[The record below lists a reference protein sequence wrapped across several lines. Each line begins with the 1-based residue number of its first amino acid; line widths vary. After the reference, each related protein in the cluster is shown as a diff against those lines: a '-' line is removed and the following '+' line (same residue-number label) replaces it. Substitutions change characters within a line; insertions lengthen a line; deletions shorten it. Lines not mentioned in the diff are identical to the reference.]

1 MSKQMRYWLTLAVA
15 LTVAVGGAASC
26 DGHEHGQKHDH
37 EQEQAHDHQHAQ
49 QPCDDH
55 DHEQEHGDGCKKDES
70 AHDHAEGEEL
80 RVSVAAQQLLG
91 IRTER
96 IARRAVQETVVL
108 HGRLERAPTALTAVA
123 APIGGRISLKVRPLA
138 EVSAG
143 DVLFTISSPELR
155 ARREEIDVLTQRLA
169 NYTASGAK
177 NAALSAELETK
188 KRALAAALDGARERD
203 GSVEVCAPRAGTA
216 TTPKIAD
223 GMRVEAGTE
232 VLALVDPSDLRL
244 RARVAAS
251 DLAQLRDGMPVKV
264 RGVGGT
270 VRLPFDETDV
280 AYVLFEKPLPEG
292 RVGTLLSVAC
302 TTAAS
307 AAVVPC
313 VPNEAIVLMGVT
325 PTIFVRAEA
334 EDDAFV
340 ALTVEPG
347 IRGREWTELKN
358 FADDDHEV
366 VVRGQHELKI
376 ALAGRQGGGRKA
388 GHFHADG
395 VFHEADDE

>member
-15 LTVAVGGAASC
+15 LTVAAGGATSC
-26 DGHEHGQKHDH
+26 DGYKHGQKHDH
-37 EQEQAHDHQHAQ
+37 DHEQDHDRQHAQ

-55 DHEQEHGDGCKKDES
+55 DHEQAHGDGCKKDEP
-70 AHDHAEGEEL
+70 AHDHAQGEEL

-177 NAALSAELETK
+177 NAALAAELETK

-216 TTPKIAD
+216 MTPKVAD

-232 VLALVDPSDLRL
+232 VLTIVDPSDLRL
-244 RARVAAS
+244 KARVAAS

-270 VRLPFDETDV
+270 VRLPSDETDV

-292 RVGTLLSVAC
+292 RAGTLLSVAC
-302 TTAAS
+302 TTADS
-307 AAVVPC
+307 AAAVPC

-358 FADDDHEV
+358 FADDDREV

-376 ALAGRQGGGRKA
+376 ALAGRQGGGREA

-395 VFHEADDE
+395 VFHEAEDK